1 MKGVLQGNVPND
13 TATGGPNPIQTGAT
27 GLGGTVGNTV
37 GNTANTG
44 GNLASNV
51 GQTVGNTASNL
62 GQTARDFG
70 QTGSLGGLGRDTT
83 STLGQAVGDTGT
95 TSGNLAKNT
104 FGTVGGTFSDTGSTI
119 GAQTSGN
126 LGQGLATGF
135 ERTGSGIGGVG
146 NLAGGM
152 TSAASNTMGNV
163 MGAPSSLVGTGQ
175 TSNLQSNFP
184 SGTGLPL
191 GETYS
196 SGYSS
201 GFPTGQTGYSSGYS
215 SGLPTGYSSG
225 LPTGYSSVGY
235 STSGLTTGTFSQE
248 IRSAPTI
255 LHEKLEKPTIVRET
269 ILPQEKIEVQPI
281 IHRER
286 EQLEV
291 HEVVQPMHERDIAP
305 TSVKYATLPAQMK
318 ADVRESDANFQN
330 QYRAATT
337 RYVPDVETRGI
348 QREFLNKA
356 PILEEHVSKKI
367 IEEVQP
373 VLYRE
378 TIAPTLIEE
387 TQPIYEKIVET
398 PTIFEETRQ
407 TVELGTK
414 ILGVS
419 NVSTGISNL
428 GLNEPSVLHKET
440 IITKEIF
447 GDPSQSSNVAP
458 ATRRII

>member
-1 MKGVLQGNVPND
+1 MKGILQGNVPND

-27 GLGGTVGNTV
+27 GLGGTLGNTV

-51 GQTVGNTASNL
+51 GQTLGNTTSNL

-70 QTGSLGGLGRDTT
+70 QTGSLGGLGRDTA
-83 STLGQAVGDTGT
+83 STFGQAVGDTGT
-95 TSGNLAKNT
+95 TAGNLGKNA
-104 FGTVGGTFSDTGSTI
+104 FGTVGGTFSDTGSAI
-119 GAQTSGN
+119 GAHSSGN

-175 TSNLQSNFP
+175 TSNLQSNYP
-184 SGTGLPL
+184 SGSGL
-191 GETYS
+191 GETYPSRYS

-201 GFPTGQTGYSSGYS
+201 NLPTGQTGYSSGYS
-215 SGLPTGYSSG
+215 SGLPSGYSSG
-225 LPTGYSSVGY
+225 AYS
-235 STSGLTTGTFSQE
+235 TGTFAQE
-248 IRSAPTI
+248 IRSNPTV
-255 LHEKLEKPTIVRET
+255 LHEKFEKPTIVRET
-269 ILPQEKIEVQPI
+269 IMPQEKYEVQPI

-305 TSVKYATLPAQMK
+305 TNVRYATLPSQMK

-337 RYVPDVETRGI
+337 RYVPDVETRET
-348 QREFLNKA
+348 QREFVNRA

-367 IEEVQP
+367 VEEVQP
-373 VLYRE
+373 VLYRD

-414 ILGVS
+414 VLGVS

-428 GLNEPSVLHKET
+428 GLREPSVLHKET

-447 GDPSQSSNVAP
+447 GDPSQSSNLAP
-458 ATRRII
+458 ATQRII

>member
-1 MKGVLQGNVPND
+1 MKGILQND

-27 GLGGTVGNTV
+27 GLGGTVGNTL

-51 GQTVGNTASNL
+51 GQSVGNTASNL

-70 QTGSLGGLGRDTT
+70 QTGSLGGLGRDTA
-83 STLGQAVGDTGT
+83 STLGQSVGDTGT
-95 TSGNLAKNT
+95 TGGNLAKNT
-104 FGTVGGTFSDTGSTI
+104 FGTVGGTFSDTGSAI
-119 GAQTSGN
+119 GANTSGN
-126 LGQGLATGF
+126 LGQGLASGF

-175 TSNLQSNFP
+175 TSNLQSNYP
-184 SGTGLPL
+184 SGGGL
-191 GETYS
+191 GETYPS
-196 SGYSS
+196 
-201 GFPTGQTGYSSGYS
+201 GYSSGYS
-215 SGLPTGYSSG
+215 SGLPTGQ
-225 LPTGYSSVGY
+225 TGYSSGGY
-235 STSGLTTGTFSQE
+235 STSGLTTGTFAQE
-248 IRSAPTI
+248 IRSNPTV

-269 ILPQEKIEVQPI
+269 IMPQEKYEVQPI

-305 TSVKYATLPAQMK
+305 TNVRYATLPAQMK
-318 ADVRESDANFQN
+318 ADVRESDVNFQS

-337 RYVPDVETRGI
+337 RYVPEVATRDI
-348 QREFLNKA
+348 QREFVNKA

-378 TIAPTLIEE
+378 TVAPTLIEE

-414 ILGVS
+414 VLSEPFTGVS

-428 GLNEPSVLHKET
+428 GLREPSVLHKET

-447 GDPSQSSNVAP
+447 GDQSQSSNVAP
-458 ATRRII
+458 TTQRIV

>member
-27 GLGGTVGNTV
+27 GLGGTVGNTL

-51 GQTVGNTASNL
+51 GQSVGNTTSNL

-70 QTGSLGGLGRDTT
+70 QTGSLGGLGRDTA

-95 TSGNLAKNT
+95 TGGNLAKNT
-104 FGTVGGTFSDTGSTI
+104 FGTVGGTFSDTGSAI
-119 GAQTSGN
+119 GANTSGN
-126 LGQGLATGF
+126 LGQGLASGF

-175 TSNLQSNFP
+175 TSNLQSNYP
-184 SGTGLPL
+184 SGLPL
-191 GETYS
+191 GETYA

-201 GFPTGQTGYSSGYS
+201 GLPGQTAYSSGYS
-215 SGLPTGYSSG
+215 SGLPTGYTTAS
-225 LPTGYSSVGY
+225 Y
-235 STSGLTTGTFSQE
+235 STPGLTTGNFAQE
-248 IRSAPTI
+248 IRSAPTV

-305 TSVKYATLPAQMK
+305 TNVRYATLPAQMK
-318 ADVRESDANFQN
+318 ADVRESDVNFQS

-337 RYVPDVETRGI
+337 RYVPEVATRDI
-348 QREFLNKA
+348 QREFVNKA

-378 TIAPTLIEE
+378 TVAPTLIEE

-414 ILGVS
+414 VLSEPFTGVS

-428 GLNEPSVLHKET
+428 GLREPSVLHKET

-447 GDPSQSSNVAP
+447 GDQSQSSNVAP
-458 ATRRII
+458 TTQRIV